1 MTNLPQEGTSP
12 DGMFG
17 KPISEYSDEHALE
30 DGVLIDLT
38 QFTKLRFHRLPINRM
53 TRHLFEAFGP
63 ELDNEEERK
72 RFGYYLRWVFRVKF
86 GFAQPSSRGRWRHLV
101 AASKH
106 LTCSERRGRLDR
118 HVPGGLLTGR
128 TEGGAIHPLFWCS

>member
-72 RFGYYLRWVFRVKF
+72 RFVITCGGCF
-86 GFAQPSSRGRWRHLV
+86 GSSLVSPSLPQRALATS
-101 AASKH
+101 
-106 LTCSERRGRLDR
+106 
-118 HVPGGLLTGR
+118 GGCLQTSG
-128 TEGGAIHPLFWCS
+128 LF

>member
-30 DGVLIDLT
+30 DGVLVDLT

-86 GFAQPSSRGRWRHLV
+86 GFAQPSPEGVGDIWWLPPNIWLV
-101 AASKH
+101 
-106 LTCSERRGRLDR
+106 LND
-118 HVPGGLLTGR
+118 VGGWTAMYP
-128 TEGGAIHPLFWCS
+128 EDY